1 MIYLPVLVKK
11 PGEDIIFSQDA
22 LSGYCLIKETWN
34 AVPGRSGLAPTIPA
48 AEYGFMP
55 KLSWREIQVWA
66 NSVGTACPGCMDS
79 VHTAS
84 QQAHPGSSWRSSWTV
99 SWPLPARRSSSAA
112 STCAEDIVISE
123 GIFYCRNLSVA
134 SISLRKGGSEG
145 EQLGGER
152 SLCCVRSWMFPQAA
166 ALSCLPVW
174 EFFSSVPSLGSFQ
187 LHAGH
192 SANSASN
199 QTPFAHICSLRWA
212 GVMKMPR
219 FLY

>member
-1 MIYLPVLVKK
+1 MERVEMIYLPVLVKK

-84 QQAHPGSSWRSSWTV
+84 QQAHGGSSWRSGVLLNHIVASACKAEKLCCFSLCWRYGYFWRNFLLQESQCCQHLPEKGRKRRRAIRWGKEPLLCSELDV
-99 SWPLPARRSSSAA
+99 STGCCFVMSSCVGVLLFRPLAWFLPAPCGTFSQ
-112 STCAEDIVISE
+112 
-123 GIFYCRNLSVA
+123 LS
-134 SISLRKGGSEG
+134 L
-145 EQLGGER
+145 
-152 SLCCVRSWMFPQAA
+152 
-166 ALSCLPVW
+166 
-174 EFFSSVPSLGSFQ
+174 
-187 LHAGH
+187 
-192 SANSASN
+192 
-199 QTPFAHICSLRWA
+199 
-212 GVMKMPR
+212 
-219 FLY
+219 